1 MGKFA
6 EYVENALGVEL
17 PEDYVGF
24 MEKYGK
30 KLSADPI
37 SQNSYIPGLGDADFV
52 VGTTLAFRSRL
63 PNFSIENVV
72 IGYLGVKTIVV
83 NRAYEEID
91 NYMILSTQDRQIL
104 AVDSRGVAEMIAG
117 GFEEWV
123 GPELLRAKLKEQYQS
138 TLTVV
143 LFEDEKKAAGARE
156 KLLNLQRQGHIDLE
170 DVVVVVKEPDGT
182 TRYYQPR
189 KGSKKGAAVGSI
201 TGFIVGSIFFT
212 PLVGAAIG
220 AAAAA
225 ISTSLG
231 GVDMGIDDQFLK
243 DLAQK
248 FNPGCS
254 ALFTLVRRANPEKVG
269 EAFFGFGGKVL
280 VNSMSKQREATIQ
293 EFLDAAREKTE

>member
-1 MGKFA
+1 MQKFA
-6 EYVENALGVEL
+6 EYVKKALEVEL

-24 MEKYGK
+24 IEKYGP
-30 KLSADPI
+30 KLSADPVNQKSWI
-37 SQNSYIPGLGDADFV
+37 AGLGDADFV
-52 VGTTLAFRSRL
+52 VGTTLAFRSKI
-63 PNFSIENVV
+63 PNFSTENVV
-72 IGYLGVKTIVV
+72 IGYLGFKTIVV

-91 NYMILSTQDRQIL
+91 NYMILNTRDRQIL
-104 AVDSRGVAEMIAG
+104 SVDSRGVVESIAR

-123 GPELLRAKLKEQYQS
+123 GPELLRATLKEQYHS

-143 LFEDEKKAAGARE
+143 LFEDEKKAAAARE
-156 KLLNLQRQGHIDLE
+156 KLLGLQAQGHIDLE
-170 DVVVVVKEPDGT
+170 DVVVVVKEADGT

-231 GVDMGIDDQFLK
+231 GVDMGIDDQFMK

-248 FNPGCS
+248 FNTGCS
-254 ALFTLVRRANPEKVG
+254 AMFTLVRRANPEKVG
-269 EAFFGFGGKVL
+269 EAFLGFGGKVL
-280 VNSMSKQREATIQ
+280 VNTMSKQREAMIQ
-293 EFLDAAREKTE
+293 EFLDAEREKTE